1 MGGKPGR
8 KWGPL
13 RSEYEEL
20 RELATVLR
28 GVADGHGVT
37 LRDLENRMPY
47 GHTAISENLNGA
59 KRPEWQFVVDFL
71 TACAGGDRHALA
83 ELERKIR
90 PLWES
95 AHQGRARRTLPVAT
109 TDDALVPSDV
119 RTWVAQLH
127 ETVRTLQVV
136 TELQSS
142 VNRNFGLIQGL
153 AYLMA
158 QTSAAVV
165 TLSAERDALRNE
177 LEARE
182 ADARELRQNR
192 QLLDDTQRRLAAA
205 ERLQTE
211 MSRRLYEALRQR
223 EEAESL
229 KQEAVAQAEA
239 ARRRLAELEDDSVAF
254 ISHPSGWQEAVSN
267 SVADLMGPADQ
278 AMADEILRTV
288 DATLGDEAANLSVL
302 QVQVTGASDAPP
314 HTAELSAG
322 QSLPSASASAD
333 NDRQDRTRQ
342 SGTGTPRRLRP
353 SEDSQTPEWLA
364 ASRHGIWKF
373 PDSGPVS
380 IVCAQL
386 PSEITGPLAYPA
398 DPNYTELQSFADL
411 DALMEL
417 FGHIRAEN
425 PGMDI
430 YFRTAPQLSH
440 DDLTGHL
447 VLLGG
452 IGWNEITGRLSE
464 MANLPIRQ
472 VEHPAL
478 TSGEIFV
485 VEVDGQERQ
494 FWPEWVDE
502 KRSVLAA
509 DIGMLARVRN
519 PLNVNRTLTICNGI
533 HSRGVYGAVRSLTD
547 AHLRES
553 NMLYIARAFHE
564 NLQFGILMRIP
575 VITGR
580 AMTPDFMASG
590 TVLYQWPVN

>member
-59 KRPEWQFVVDFL
+59 KRPEWQFVIDFL
-71 TACAGGDRHALA
+71 TACAGGDRRALA

-95 AHQGRARRTLPVAT
+95 AGEKRARKTLPVAT
-109 TDDALVPSDV
+109 TGDALVPADV

-136 TELQSS
+136 TDLQSS
-142 VNRNFGLIQGL
+142 VNRNFGLVQGL
-153 AYLMA
+153 ALLTA
-158 QTSAAVV
+158 QTSAAVM
-165 TLSAERDALRNE
+165 TLSAERDALRKE
-177 LEARE
+177 LVARE
-182 ADARELRQNR
+182 ADTRELRQT
-192 QLLDDTQRRLAAA
+192 QKLLDDTQRRLAAA

-239 ARRRLAELEDDSVAF
+239 ARRRLAEIEDDAVAF
-254 ISHPSGWQEAVSN
+254 ISHPSGWQEAENS

-278 AMADEILRTV
+278 AMADDILSVV
-288 DATLGDEAANLSVL
+288 DATLGDEAANLSAL
-302 QVQVTGASDAPP
+302 HVQVIGASDATS
-314 HTAELSAG
+314 HAAELSGG
-322 QSLPSASASAD
+322 QSLPGPSASAD
-333 NDRQDRTRQ
+333 NDLQDRTGR
-342 SGTGTPRRLRP
+342 SGTGTRRRLR
-353 SEDSQTPEWLA
+353 SSKDSRAPERL
-364 ASRHGIWKF
+364 SMGQRGIWNF
-373 PDSGPVS
+373 ADSGPVS
-380 IVCAQL
+380 IVCAEL
-386 PSEITGPLAYPA
+386 PQEMTGPLAASA

-425 PGMDI
+425 PDMNI
-430 YFRTAPQLSH
+430 SFRSPAQVSH
-440 DDLTGHL
+440 DDLTGHI

-452 IGWNEITGRLSE
+452 VVWNELTGRLAE
-464 MANLPIRQ
+464 MANLPVRQ
-472 VEHPAL
+472 VADPSL
-478 TSGEIFV
+478 MTGEIFV
-485 VEVDGQERQ
+485 AEIEGEQRQ
-494 FWPEWVDE
+494 FWPEWADE
-502 KRSVLAA
+502 KEAVLAS
-509 DIGMLARVRN
+509 DVGMLARVQN
-519 PLNVNRTLTICNGI
+519 PLNASRTMTICNGI

-547 AHLRES
+547 THLREP
-553 NMLYIARAFHE
+553 NMLYITRAFRE
-564 NLQFGILMRIP
+564 DRQFGILMRVPI
-575 VITGR
+575 IGGK
-580 AMTPDFMASG
+580 ALTPDFMNPR
-590 TVLYQWPVN
+590 TVLYQWSA